1 VLAEGQ
7 AALVAG
13 SLVPVVLAVAFLAQ
27 VVAPEAQVVDPEAQV
42 VDPEAQAAL
51 PVASLAQELEAA
63 VVAQVAAPLA
73 RLVVAVRERNHGSQS
88 ARSGQNLNYAKRPR

>member
-27 VVAPEAQVVDPEAQV
+27 VVAPEAQVVDPEAQ
-42 VDPEAQAAL
+42 AAL

-63 VVAQVAAPLA
+63 VVAQVAALLA